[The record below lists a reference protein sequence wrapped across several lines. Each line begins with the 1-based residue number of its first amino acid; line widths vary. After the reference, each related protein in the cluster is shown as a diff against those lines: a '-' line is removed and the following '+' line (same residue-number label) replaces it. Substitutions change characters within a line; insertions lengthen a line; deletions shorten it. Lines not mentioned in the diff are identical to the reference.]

1 MCHAHAPPTYA
12 CKCICICVCI
22 RICVTGNSQKH
33 KSQICRMPHGDT
45 TQPTRGRLN
54 EEQEQ
59 KGQERQEGQEGLAR
73 SDCEG
78 LRTATGNWLRHIH
91 ITGMARRHLATHSHV
106 THDLLPLPLSLCL
119 PLLLCLSRS
128 PSRYPNH
135 LKTLA
140 RHLGATPQTLGQTT
154 QSQLSGRG
162 SWRSSREGEG
172 EGKGLLQQLIHSD
185 CVHTHGLG

>member
-12 CKCICICVCI
+12 CKCIC
-22 RICVTGNSQKH
+22 ICVTGNSQKH

-45 TQPTRGRLN
+45 AQPTRGRLN

-59 KGQERQEGQEGLAR
+59 EGREQEGREKQEGLAR
-73 SDCEG
+73 SGCEG

-106 THDLLPLPLSLCL
+106 THDLLPLSLCL
-119 PLLLCLSRS
+119 PLFLCHCLSRS

-154 QSQLSGRG
+154 QSQLGGRG
-162 SWRSSREGEG
+162 SEGAG
-172 EGKGLLQQLIHSD
+172 GAAGKGKGKGRG
-185 CVHTHGLG
+185 CCKN